1 MHVPYSMDDSEPDL
15 GGCMPGGSHRDHD
28 TSRDTSWHDYETVQ
42 APPKPEF
49 VFMTEMDLVRSEVF
63 MKHIRMALKG
73 KDRQI
78 HEMRVENLMLAER
91 LGWKQIGK

>member
-1 MHVPYSMDDSEPDL
+1 MHVPFSMSDEPDL
-15 GGCMPGGSHRDHD
+15 GDEFNGM
-28 TSRDTSWHDYETVQ
+28 TSFGAGDRDTSWHDYETIQ
-42 APPKPEF
+42 ATPKPEF
-49 VFMTEMDLVRSEVF
+49 VFMTEMDLIKSKVF
-63 MKHIRMALKG
+63 MKHIKMALRG

>member
-15 GGCMPGGSHRDHD
+15 GCGFGGITQDDHKIGW
-28 TSRDTSWHDYETVQ
+28 RDYETVHI
-42 APPKPEF
+42 PPEPKPEF
-49 VFMTEMDLVRSEVF
+49 VFMTEMDLVKSDVF

-78 HEMRVENLMLAER
+78 HELR
-91 LGWKQIGK
+91 LEILELSQSLGRKIIDKG